1 MAVFAPLFR
10 GRLLLLTNTLAS
22 GTMMAIGDALEQGR
36 EVYVQRGTLEE
47 HQYNWS
53 RTRNMLTVGC
63 FQGSLCHAWYSWL
76 DHKLPGKSV
85 RTVAR
90 KVFLDC
96 IVASPFLFTTYIF
109 GLGTLDRQSFDK
121 SWKEIKQKFL
131 PYILAGR
138 GIHVCTIPRI
148 YVLLGVPSARISG
161 WMLKIPLF
169 PEEYTLSP
177 ALTGKISKGSLHQKH
192 NCAWNFKGSTALT
205 ALHQQHS
212 CTQSSRP
219 FQGSM
224 QCNLQPR
231 PAKYWIGLD

>member
-131 PYILAGR
+131 PYILVDWLFWSPVQTVNFLYVPTHFRVLA
-138 GIHVCTIPRI
+138 VCLSTVVFDAFLS
-148 YVLLGVPSARISG
+148 Y
-161 WMLKIPLF
+161 LK
-169 PEEYTLSP
+169 
-177 ALTGKISKGSLHQKH
+177 
-192 NCAWNFKGSTALT
+192 
-205 ALHQQHS
+205 
-212 CTQSSRP
+212 
-219 FQGSM
+219 FQAFI
-224 QCNLQPR
+224 R
-231 PAKYWIGLD
+231 DY